1 MVREGVPPKWA
12 PEPAGVG
19 GQGGPR
25 ARPVM
30 LGGNH
35 GVLGPRRDCALD
47 AFYLQM

>member
-1 MVREGVPPKWA
+1 MVREGVPLRWA

-30 LGGNH
+30 LRGNH
-35 GVLGPRRDCALD
+35 GVLGPLRDFVLIMYVIC
-47 AFYLQM
+47 